1 MSGARTA
8 PPAAPAALLYAVVK
22 SPCAVMAMESF
33 EWKAP
38 VMEAGDPNPVM
49 AVPGDTPTS
58 PLTVVAVPATFVSV
72 EPARIPKRQAAPS
85 AKPPAAGGGHTA
97 EVVNVQTKLLASPLP
112 YRSCAAVVIVA
123 VKVALAARGAK
134 GVKVAVLVAAT

>member
-58 PLTVVAVPATFVSV
+58 PLTVVAVPATFVTV
-72 EPARIPKRQAAPS
+72 DPARIPKLQAAPN
-85 AKPPAAGGGHTA
+85 AAIAPEGGGQAA

-112 YRSCAAVVIVA
+112 YWS
-123 VKVALAARGAK
+123 
-134 GVKVAVLVAAT
+134 